1 MTTYEFTCPGCGQRG
16 PVGGDVR
23 DATVEYGCPVCG
35 TTVSRE
41 HFLVH

>member
-16 PVGGDVR
+16 PVDGDVR
-23 DATVEYGCPVCG
+23 NATVEYGCPVCG
-35 TTVSRE
+35 TEVSRE